1 MTSDD
6 LVIASDNVRC
16 IVSPNAGGRLSSIIA
31 FGRELLITKNDETN
45 LQKWGCYPM
54 APWAGRV
61 RNGIFVHQSKQYQLE
76 INMHPHAIHGTVLD
90 RPWKLIN
97 SDSSSVA
104 MKIDLG
110 ANWGFSGE
118 ATQTISV
125 IDDVIEFHLMVE
137 TDDASMPAQVG
148 WHPWFARP
156 CTLKTDFSTMYLRD
170 EFGIPTGEKIAPP
183 VGPHDDCFSGSL
195 TAPTL
200 NFANKV
206 QIVIQTD
213 CSHWVVYDEPQHAI
227 CVEPQSGPPDGFNIE
242 PLVITPDIPLTRF
255 MRLVISEL

>member
-1 MTSDD
+1 MTSDN
-6 LVIASDNVRC
+6 LVISSDNVRC
-16 IVSPNAGGRLSSIIA
+16 IVNPNAGGRLSSIIA
-31 FGRELLITKNDETN
+31 FGRELLITQNDETN

-61 RNGIFVHQSKQYQLE
+61 RNGVFTHQSKQHQLE

-110 ANWGFSGE
+110 ANWGFVGE
-118 ATQTISV
+118 ATQTISI
-125 IDDVIEFHLMVE
+125 IDDVIEFRLMVE
-137 TDDASMPAQVG
+137 TVDASMPAQVG

-156 CTLKTDFSTMYLRD
+156 CILETKFTHMYLRD
-170 EFGIPTGEKIAPP
+170 EFGIPTGEKIATPA
-183 VGPHDDCFSGSL
+183 GPYDDCFSGSL
-195 TAPTL
+195 GSPIL
-200 NFANKV
+200 NFADKV
-206 QIVIQTD
+206 RLEIETD

-242 PLVITPDIPLTRF
+242 PLVITRDTPLTRF

>member
-16 IVSPNAGGRLSSIIA
+16 IVSPNEGGRLSSIIA
-31 FGRELLITKNDETN
+31 FGQELLITKNDETN

-61 RNGIFVHQSKQYQLE
+61 RNGVFSHQSKQHQLE

-90 RPWKLIN
+90 RPWKLIH
-97 SDSSSVA
+97 SDSTSVA

-110 ANWGFSGE
+110 ANWGFVGE
-118 ATQTISV
+118 ATQTISL
-125 IDDVIEFHLMVE
+125 IDDVIEFRLMVE

-156 CTLKTDFSTMYLRD
+156 CTLEAKFMHMYLRD

-183 VGPHDDCFSGSL
+183 AGPYDDCFSGSL
-195 TAPTL
+195 TTPTL

-206 QIVIQTD
+206 QLEIQTD

-242 PLVITPDIPLTRF
+242 PLVITPEIPLTRF
-255 MRLVISEL
+255 MRLVVSKL

>member
-1 MTSDD
+1 
-6 LVIASDNVRC
+6 
-16 IVSPNAGGRLSSIIA
+16 
-31 FGRELLITKNDETN
+31 
-45 LQKWGCYPM
+45 M

-61 RNGIFVHQSKQYQLE
+61 RNGVFMHQSKQHQLE

-90 RPWKLIN
+90 RPWKLID
-97 SDSSSVA
+97 SGSSSVA

-110 ANWGFSGE
+110 ANWGFAGE

-125 IDDVIEFHLMVE
+125 IDDVIEFRLMVE

-156 CTLKTDFSTMYLRD
+156 CTLETKFAHMYLRD

-183 VGPHDDCFSGSL
+183 AGPYDDCFSGSL
-195 TAPTL
+195 SSPNL
-200 NFANKV
+200 NFADKV
-206 QIVIQTD
+206 RLEIETD

-242 PLVITPDIPLTRF
+242 PLIITRDTPLTRF

>member
-6 LVIASDNVRC
+6 LVIASENVRC
-16 IVSPNAGGRLSSIIA
+16 IVSPNEGGRLSSIIA

-61 RNGIFVHQSKQYQLE
+61 RNGVFSHQSKQHQLE

-90 RPWKLIN
+90 RPWKLID
-97 SDSSSVA
+97 SDSTSVA

-110 ANWGFSGE
+110 ANWGFVGE
-118 ATQTISV
+118 ATQTISLN
-125 IDDVIEFHLMVE
+125 DDVIEFRLMVE

-156 CTLKTDFSTMYLRD
+156 CTLEAKFTHMYLRD

-183 VGPHDDCFSGSL
+183 AGQYDDCFSGSL
-195 TAPTL
+195 TTPTL

-206 QIVIQTD
+206 QLEIQTD

-242 PLVITPDIPLTRF
+242 PLVITPEIPLTRF
-255 MRLVISEL
+255 MRLVVSKL

>member
-16 IVSPNAGGRLSSIIA
+16 IVSPNVGGRLSSIVA

-61 RNGIFVHQSKQYQLE
+61 RNGVFAHKSKQHQLE
-76 INMHPHAIHGTVLD
+76 INMHPHAIHGTVLE

-97 SDSSSVA
+97 SSSSSVA
-104 MKIDLG
+104 MNIDLG
-110 ANWGFSGE
+110 ADWGFAGE

-125 IDDVIEFHLMVE
+125 IDDMIEFRLMVE

-156 CTLKTDFSTMYLRD
+156 CTLETKFTHMYLRD
-170 EFGIPTGEKIAPP
+170 EFGIPTGKKITPP
-183 VGPHDDCFSGSL
+183 AGPYDDCFSGSL
-195 TAPTL
+195 STPTL
-200 NFANKV
+200 NFENEV
-206 QIVIQTD
+206 QLEIETD

-242 PLVITPDIPLTRF
+242 PLEITPDIPLTRF
-255 MRLVISEL
+255 MRLVISKP

>member
-16 IVSPNAGGRLSSIIA
+16 IVSPNEGGRLSSIIA
-31 FGRELLITKNDETN
+31 FSQELLITKNDETN

-61 RNGIFVHQSKQYQLE
+61 RNGVFSHQSKQHQLE
-76 INMHPHAIHGTVLD
+76 INMHHHAIHGTVLD
-90 RPWKLIN
+90 RPWKLID

-110 ANWGFSGE
+110 ANWGFVGE
-118 ATQTISV
+118 ATQTISL
-125 IDDVIEFHLMVE
+125 IDDVIEFRLMVE

-156 CTLKTDFSTMYLRD
+156 CTLEAKFTHMYLRD
-170 EFGIPTGEKIAPP
+170 EFGIPNGEKIAPP
-183 VGPHDDCFSGSL
+183 AGPYDDCFSGSL
-195 TAPTL
+195 TTPTL

-206 QIVIQTD
+206 QLKIQTD

-242 PLVITPDIPLTRF
+242 PLVITPEIPLTRF
-255 MRLVISEL
+255 MRLVVSKL

>member
-1 MTSDD
+1 
-6 LVIASDNVRC
+6 
-16 IVSPNAGGRLSSIIA
+16 
-31 FGRELLITKNDETN
+31 
-45 LQKWGCYPM
+45 M

-61 RNGIFVHQSKQYQLE
+61 RNGVFSHQSKQHQLE

-90 RPWKLIN
+90 RPWKLID
-97 SDSSSVA
+97 SDSTSVA

-110 ANWGFSGE
+110 ASWRFVGE
-118 ATQTISV
+118 ATQTISL
-125 IDDVIEFHLMVE
+125 IDDVIEFRLMVE

-156 CTLKTDFSTMYLRD
+156 CTLEAKFTHMYLRD
-170 EFGIPTGEKIAPP
+170 EFGIPIGEKIAPP
-183 VGPHDDCFSGSL
+183 AGPYDDCFSGSQ
-195 TAPTL
+195 TKPTL

-206 QIVIQTD
+206 QLEIQTD

-242 PLVITPDIPLTRF
+242 PLVITPEIPLTRF
-255 MRLVISEL
+255 MRLVVSKL